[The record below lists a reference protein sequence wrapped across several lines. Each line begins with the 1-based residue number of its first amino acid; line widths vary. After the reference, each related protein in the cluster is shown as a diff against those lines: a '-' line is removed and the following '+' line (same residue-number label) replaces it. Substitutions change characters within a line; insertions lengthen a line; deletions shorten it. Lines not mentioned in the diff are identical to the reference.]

1 MKTGALVRLIG
12 VEPTQTR
19 RRRAVLYPLSYR
31 RIYMRTAF
39 CSSQLVKNSGQIV
52 VICLL
57 KILFSGDKPSVYA
70 GLQTLCKL
78 LNRVVGVKRAIQLR
92 YGRLYIKTAISYS
105 SQLLKNGIMATMWSR
120 KTTLITLR
128 QSEHI

>member
-70 GLQTLCKL
+70 GFQTLCIL
-78 LNRVVGVKRAIQLR
+78 LNRVVGGEYSIQLSYR
-92 YGRLYIKTAISYS
+92 RVYMKTAFSS
-105 SQLLKNGIMATMWSR
+105 SQPIKF
-120 KTTLITLR
+120 
-128 QSEHI
+128 